1 MSEVSFD
8 FKKFIDETK
17 ATLLTP
23 AEYFS
28 VMSKTGGFGEPIIKA
43 LIYGTVAALIN
54 FLWVTLSFSAVGGAF
69 GGMLG
74 GGVGIMGIVMSVIGA
89 IIGLFI
95 GGAIVLVISA
105 ICGGSTDYEANVR
118 VTASLMV
125 MSPVSALF
133 GFLGGFSLWLNGI
146 VSIAVALYGLWLLYN
161 AVVKSL
167 GGKEGPAKVIAIVL
181 AVIPVLMIIS
191 GLLCMKAVSTLPGQ
205 MMKNIPTEDQE
216 QMKKALE
223 EATKS
228 LEQMNKNLPSK
239 DKDQEAIDKA
249 LDEANKELEKMN
261 K

>member
-1 MSEVSFD
+1 MAETAFD
-8 FKKFIDETK
+8 FQKFMDETK

-28 VMSKTGGFGEPIIKA
+28 VMPKTGGFGEPIIKA
-43 LIYGTVAALIN
+43 LIYGFVAALIN
-54 FLWVTLSFSAVGGAF
+54 FLWITLNLSAVGGAF

-74 GGVGIMGIVMSVIGA
+74 GGIGIMGLVMAVIGA
-89 IIGLFI
+89 VIGLFI

-125 MSPVSALF
+125 MSPVNALL
-133 GFLGGFSLWLNGI
+133 GFLGGFSLWLSGI
-146 VSIAVALYGLWLLYN
+146 VSILIALYGLWLLYN
-161 AVVKSL
+161 AIIKAL
-167 GGKEGPAKVIAIVL
+167 GGKEGPAKVITIIL
-181 AVIPVLMIIS
+181 AVIPTLMIIS

-228 LEQMNKNLPSK
+228 LEQMNR
-239 DKDQEAIDKA
+239 EM
-249 LDEANKELEKMN
+249 EKEK